1 MQDITKMWTLLANR
15 IWYKRSANNLR
26 NDFSQE
32 ISCHALPRSPRAPAK
47 HGVKQDFWCSLQWAE
62 KAKARCYSSQCHRA
76 DWWLWIQVEISFHD
90 SYPKSMSLCP
100 RQIKLQIFVKIR
112 SVTYAYLIRYDN
124 FSNYFSLEIVSVK
137 EFQEERRL
145 QVNVAITIWM
155 DRASAGDLVQ
165 KCLNM
170 QDKWQFNFQ

>member
-15 IWYKRSANNLR
+15 IWYTRSANNLR
-26 NDFSQE
+26 NYFSQE
-32 ISCHALPRSPRAPAK
+32 ISCHALPWSPRAPAK

-100 RQIKLQIFVKIR
+100 RQIKLRTFVKIR
-112 SVTYAYLIRYDN
+112 NVTNVNHMSPGWLIHYMSFSGLSVTGSIVTKL
-124 FSNYFSLEIVSVK
+124 SSLRS
-137 EFQEERRL
+137 
-145 QVNVAITIWM
+145 
-155 DRASAGDLVQ
+155 
-165 KCLNM
+165 
-170 QDKWQFNFQ
+170 